1 MPLPDFHVSEP
12 FTLGIELEMQVV
24 NPPGYD
30 LSQDSSML
38 IDTVKNQITAGEVK
52 HDITESML
60 ELATDVCRDINQAAG
75 QFSAMQK
82 VVLQAAA
89 DHHLEICGGGTHPFQ
104 KWQRQEVCD
113 NERYQRTLENFGY
126 LIQQATVFGQHVH
139 VGCASGDDAIYLLH
153 GLSRFVP
160 HFIALSAASPY
171 MQGTDTRVAKSA
183 ADNYV
188 FNERKM
194 LDASHVVVFCAK
206 TAMDDAWLKLV
217 VDQEDA
223 DGRFATPEA
232 KAANDKGR
240 KFFAD
245 MHRKD
250 LHDDAEWMA
259 KQVYLNVGN
268 FLLGVAALGLDAVP
282 IEGFDAAILDEEF
295 GLKEKGY
302 TSLVVVPVGHHSVE
316 DFNATLPKSRLPQNI
331 TLTEV

>member
-1 MPLPDFHVSEP
+1 MDIISVALKRHSTKAFDASKNLPRNRPSRSKLSCNTAHPAPTPSRGILLLPARKKVKRVLPNPLPVIMCS
-12 FTLGIELEMQVV
+12 T
-24 NPPGYD
+24 N
-30 LSQDSSML
+30 
-38 IDTVKNQITAGEVK
+38 VKYLMPRTSWCSVQN
-52 HDITESML
+52 
-60 ELATDVCRDINQAAG
+60 RDG
-75 QFSAMQK
+75 R
-82 VVLQAAA
+82 
-89 DHHLEICGGGTHPFQ
+89 CP
-104 KWQRQEVCD
+104 
-113 NERYQRTLENFGY
+113 
-126 LIQQATVFGQHVH
+126 
-139 VGCASGDDAIYLLH
+139 
-153 GLSRFVP
+153 
-160 HFIALSAASPY
+160 
-171 MQGTDTRVAKSA
+171 
-183 ADNYV
+183 
-188 FNERKM
+188 
-194 LDASHVVVFCAK
+194 
-206 TAMDDAWLKLV
+206 LKLV
-217 VDQEDA
+217 VDREDA

-282 IEGFDAAILDEEF
+282 IEGFDAAILDAEF